1 MADYPVLN
9 KAPDVAQAVVPH
21 VLDADGV
28 AQPQSVASPGAVAGP
43 GNLRAAQTP
52 VVTSGAAY
60 ASGNAVG
67 GLLTFAGMARIAGQ
81 GGVLQTALLRD
92 KAGNNVPYD
101 LFLFDAA
108 PTAPTDKTAYAI
120 GADLANSIGV
130 VPFAGLVTAGTPGLF
145 TAAGL
150 GLGYKLGA
158 GTTLYGVLVTRG
170 APTFSSTADVTVDL
184 VALAD

>member
-108 PTAPTDKTAYAI
+108 PTAPIA
-120 GADLANSIGV
+120 
-130 VPFAGLVTAGTPGLF
+130 
-145 TAAGL
+145 
-150 GLGYKLGA
+150 
-158 GTTLYGVLVTRG
+158 
-170 APTFSSTADVTVDL
+170 
-184 VALAD
+184 